1 MVIIRMYTSSG
12 IKGRCYVYM
21 YTKLLAPFDKCFPV
35 IVIALC
41 SDTPPSHPHHA
52 RVALQDVQQHYEA
65 LLQMYGE
72 KAEEAEELKMDI
84 QDLKSLYR
92 QQVSGRECVYRQ

>member
-1 MVIIRMYTSSG
+1 MCTCIRS
-12 IKGRCYVYM
+12 CF
-21 YTKLLAPFDKCFPV
+21 APFDKCFPV

-41 SDTPPSHPHHA
+41 SDASPPHPDHA

-92 QQVSGRECVYRQ
+92 QQVSGRESVCVCVWYIVCVQAVGQCAW